1 MNNIRLVIFDLDGV
15 LTETTKQ
22 HYLAWKTL
30 ASELGINIDLVFN
43 ETLKGVSRMDSLDRI
58 LKRGNM
64 LDKYTDE
71 EKVEMAT
78 KKNDNYVKMIKSFTG
93 DNLFDGVLDL
103 LIKLKDMGILIA
115 LGSASKNGPRLL
127 KSMGVYNYFDY
138 IVNPAEV
145 KGKPNPDI
153 FLKASEELH
162 IPIENCIGIED
173 AVSGIEAIKKANIF
187 AVGIGSK
194 DILFKADIIYAETK
208 DIDLEV
214 IDKLLKK

>member
-15 LTETTKQ
+15 LTETSKQ
-22 HYLAWKTL
+22 HYLAWKIL
-30 ASELGINIDLVFN
+30 AAELGVDIDLEFN

-58 LKRGNM
+58 LKRGNIY
-64 LDKYTDE
+64 DKYNE
-71 EKVEMAT
+71 EDKVKLAT
-78 KKNDNYVKMIKSFTG
+78 KKNDIYVKMIKSFTS
-93 DNLFDGVLDL
+93 DNLFEGVLGL
-103 LIKLKDMGILIA
+103 LNKLKDMGILIA

-153 FLKASEELH
+153 FLKASDELSV
-162 IPIENCIGIED
+162 PVENCIGIED

-194 DILFKADIIYAETK
+194 DVLFKADIIYRETK

-214 IDKLLKK
+214 IDNLLKK